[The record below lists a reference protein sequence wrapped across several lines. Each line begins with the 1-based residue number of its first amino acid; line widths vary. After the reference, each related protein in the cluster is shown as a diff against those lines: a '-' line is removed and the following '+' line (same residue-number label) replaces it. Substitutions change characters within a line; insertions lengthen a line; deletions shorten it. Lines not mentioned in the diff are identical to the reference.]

1 MLNLFQGVPYYLWW
15 DGVIYIR
22 RIAKHFGWNKVS
34 IMGHS
39 LGGGVGYIYAASFPK
54 ETDLLISLDVIA
66 PIFSCQPEEIADGI
80 PAIIDG

>member
-54 ETDLLISLDVIA
+54 ETDRSETSILYIV
-66 PIFSCQPEEIADGI
+66 
-80 PAIIDG
+80 